1 MARTQAFYA
10 RVEPELKEKAD
21 AILARLGM
29 SSSDA
34 VNIFLSQVVL
44 KEGLPFEVIL
54 PRPTRDE
61 AVAWLTAEIQKGED
75 SLKNEPLMTLEDSRK
90 LLGINT

>member
-10 RVEPELKEKAD
+10 RVEPELKTKAD
-21 AILARLGM
+21 VILARLGM

-44 KEGLPFEVIL
+44 KEGLPFEVII
-54 PRPTRDE
+54 PRPTREE
-61 AVAWLTAEIQKGED
+61 AINWLMAEIKKGED
-75 SLKNEPLMTLEDSRK
+75 SLQNEPLMTLEESRN
-90 LLGINT
+90 LLGV

>member
-44 KEGLPFEVIL
+44 RDGLPFEVRI
-54 PRPTRDE
+54 PKPTREE
-61 AVAWLTAEIQKGED
+61 AIAWLMTEIQKGED
-75 SLKNEPLMTLEDSRK
+75 SLKNEPLMTIEESRR
-90 LLGINT
+90 LLGV

>member
-10 RVEPELKEKAD
+10 RVEPELKAKAEV
-21 AILARLGM
+21 ILAQLGM

-44 KEGLPFEVIL
+44 KEGLPFDVKL
-54 PRPTRDE
+54 PRPTKDE
-61 AVAWLTAEIQKGED
+61 AIEWLMTEVQKGED
-75 SLKNEPLMTLEDSRK
+75 SLKNEPLMSLEESRK
-90 LLGINT
+90 LLGV

>member
-29 SSSDA
+29 SPSDA

-44 KEGLPFEVIL
+44 KEGLPFEVRI
-54 PRPTRDE
+54 PRPAKEE
-61 AVAWLTAEIQKGED
+61 AIEWLMSEIQKGED
-75 SLKNEPLMTLEDSRK
+75 SLRNEPLMSLDESRCI
-90 LLGINT
+90 LGV

>member
-10 RVEPELKEKAD
+10 RVEPDLKEKAE

-44 KEGLPFEVIL
+44 KEGLPFEISI
-54 PRPTRDE
+54 PRPAREE
-61 AVAWLTAEIQKGED
+61 AIKWLMAEIQKGED
-75 SLKNEPLMTLEDSRK
+75 SLKNEPLMTIEESRK
-90 LLGINT
+90 LLGV